1 MEGSKSVEDLV
12 IVNVNVK
19 LDVVEPWKTGQLL
32 TLLAK
37 IVKL

>member
-1 MEGSKSVEDLV
+1 MEGGKSVEYLV
-12 IVNVNVK
+12 IVNVK